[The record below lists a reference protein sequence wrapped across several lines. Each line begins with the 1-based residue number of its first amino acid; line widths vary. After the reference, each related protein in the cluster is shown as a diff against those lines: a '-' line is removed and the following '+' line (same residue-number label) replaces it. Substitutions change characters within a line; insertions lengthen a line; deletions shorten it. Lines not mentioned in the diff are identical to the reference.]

1 MIMPKD
7 ILELLQKYSTKI
19 TYEECLFSGRTRS
32 LGDAIRA
39 DKYNELSNE
48 LYEKVI
54 AEFLRSA
61 ELEVKIEAYQ
71 AIIENIKEHYEKTAK
86 I

>member
-19 TYEECLFSGRTRS
+19 TYKECSFSGRTHS

-48 LYEKVI
+48 LYEKVV

-61 ELEVKIEAYQ
+61 ELEVKVEAYQ